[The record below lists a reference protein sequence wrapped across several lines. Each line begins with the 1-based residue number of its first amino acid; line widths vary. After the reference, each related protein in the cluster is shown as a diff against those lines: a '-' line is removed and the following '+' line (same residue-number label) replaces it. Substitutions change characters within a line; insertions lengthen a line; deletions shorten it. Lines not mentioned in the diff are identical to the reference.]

1 MTSTDNNEYFLVISG
16 EELLEGKRQDA
27 HIFSITNSLKKIGLF
42 CRQCIVTG
50 DRMKEVTEIISHA
63 FEKVPVILMTGGLG
77 PTVDDITREALST
90 AMNIELHE
98 DPGALQMIE
107 DRFKSMGRTMSENN
121 KCQALVPVDGFFI
134 KNPNGTAPG
143 LVFDNGQK
151 IAIALPGPPRE
162 LVPMIQ
168 NEVVPYLSK
177 RFSGLKTHLSRMI
190 RFCCLGESTIDSI
203 VRKQTEHDDDIS
215 ISSLSRIGLVDL
227 TLSYPSDE
235 PEYREQLE
243 RYVRH
248 LRSKV
253 GSYIF
258 TEDEHELEDV
268 VGSLLKDKNHTLA
281 VAESCT
287 GGLLGAQITA
297 ISGSSTYFAGGI
309 IAYTN
314 QIKEKLLNVGA
325 KSIDTHGA
333 VSKAV
338 AVEMAHGIIK
348 HFHSDWGISIT
359 GIAGP
364 EGGTPNKPVG
374 TVWICV
380 SNKDGSSY
388 PFKVQL
394 PPGRSSVRQRS
405 VIFALDQL
413 RRLLV
418 GIQPHN
424 KE

>member
-1 MTSTDNNEYFLVISG
+1 MVSTETCEYFLIISG

-50 DRMKEVTEIISHA
+50 DRMEEVTDIISQA
-63 FEKVPVILMTGGLG
+63 FDKVPLILMTGGLG
-77 PTVDDITREALST
+77 PTVDDITRQALST

-98 DPGALQMIE
+98 DPSALKMIE

-121 KCQALVPVDGFFI
+121 RCQALVPVDGFFI

-162 LVPMIQ
+162 LVPMIR
-168 NEVVPYLSK
+168 NEVVPYLAK

-203 VRKQTEHDDDIS
+203 VRKQTEHDNDIA

-227 TLSYPSDE
+227 TLSYSSDT
-235 PEYREQLE
+235 PDYREQLE
-243 RYVRH
+243 RYVH
-248 LRSKV
+248 YLRSKV
-253 GSYIF
+253 GSYIY
-258 TEDEHELEDV
+258 TEDEGELEDV
-268 VGSLLKDKNHTLA
+268 VGSLLKQKNQTLA

-287 GGLLGAQITA
+287 GGLLGSQITT
-297 ISGSSTYFAGGI
+297 ISGSSAYFAGGI

-314 QIKEKLLNVGA
+314 QIKEKLLGVDK
-325 KSIDTHGA
+325 KSIESHGA

-338 AVEMAHGIIK
+338 SVEMANGVIK
-348 HFHSDWGISIT
+348 QFQSDWGISIT

-413 RRLLV
+413 RRLRMGL
-418 GIQPHN
+418 QPHN
-424 KE
+424 QE